1 MPSAGS
7 LTRKIRITVVAA
19 DGLSKRDVFRLPDPF
34 AVITVDAEQTHTTSV
49 IKKTLNPYWNENFDV
64 VVKDSS
70 VVAVQIFDQRKFKRR
85 DQGFLGVVNI
95 RVSDVLDLELG
106 GREMLTLDLKKSND
120 NLVVHGKLIIYLST
134 NTSQPI
140 SNPGPS
146 AVSGL
151 QAALT
156 NMGLEDSATAL
167 SPAGA
172 STSASTLSRTPS
184 GQGRQ
189 ADAQPEQPGSMQMPT
204 PQINRSP
211 TTIAPAAMPEAE
223 PITSASRPVSG
234 APTIPSGATATSA
247 VTSPAAANAGQLPAS
262 AVTSA
267 STANRNFNPNED
279 QLGPLSPG
287 WERRIDPLGRTYY
300 VDHNTRTTTWH
311 RPSTNQATNNS
322 IQQGETNAARD
333 QHSRRILA
341 DDMVETGVNRTASAM
356 SGPSPVAT
364 TPSVVVPGATN
375 AQTTAG
381 SGPLPAGWEERFT
394 PEGRPYYVDH
404 NTRTT
409 TWVDPR
415 RQTIVRVM
423 GPNGA
428 TTTAQPQSISQLG
441 PLPSGWEMRL
451 TSTARIYF
459 VDHNTKTTTWDD
471 PRLPSSLDQ
480 NVPQYKRDFRR
491 KLIYFRSQPAM
502 RAQPGNCQIKIRR
515 NHIFED
521 SYAEIMRQ
529 TPSDL
534 KKRLMI
540 KFDGEDGLDYGGVS
554 REFFFLLSHEM
565 FNPFYC
571 LFEYSAHD
579 NYTLQINPASG
590 VNPEHL
596 NYFKFIGRCLGLAIF
611 HRRFLDAY
619 FIVSF
624 YKMILK
630 KKVTLSDL
638 ESVDAELFRGLSWM
652 LENGI
657 EDVIDETFT
666 TAEDRF
672 GEMVTI
678 ELKPGGADVAVT
690 EENKKEYVDLVVEYR
705 ISKRVQEQFEAF
717 MSGFNE
723 LIPQELINVFD
734 ERELELLI
742 GGMSEIDVD
751 DWSKYTDYR
760 GYEMNDEVIQ
770 WFWKCIR
777 SWPTERKSRLL
788 QFTTGTSR
796 IPVNG
801 FKDLQGSDGPRRF
814 TIEKSGDPSQ
824 LPKSHTCFNRLDLP
838 PYKDYASLEQK
849 LTLAVEETVGFG
861 QE

>member
-1 MPSAGS
+1 MSTAPGV
-7 LTRKIRITVVAA
+7 LTKKIRVTVVAA

-49 IKKTLNPYWNENFDV
+49 MKKTLNPYWNESFDIN
-64 VVKDSS
+64 VKDSS

-85 DQGFLGVVNI
+85 DQGFLGVVNV
-95 RVSDVLDLELG
+95 RVSDVLDFELG
-106 GREMLTLDLKKSND
+106 GHEMLTLDLKKSND

-134 NTSQPI
+134 NVSQPI
-140 SNPGPS
+140 TNPGPS
-146 AVSGL
+146 QVSSL
-151 QAALT
+151 
-156 NMGLEDSATAL
+156 STAL
-167 SPAGA
+167 ADIGLNNTNSPGA
-172 STSASTLSRTPS
+172 STSNLALPSSQPGTLSRTS
-184 GQGRQ
+184 
-189 ADAQPEQPGSMQMPT
+189 S
-204 PQINRSP
+204 SH
-211 TTIAPAAMPEAE
+211 
-223 PITSASRPVSG
+223 
-234 APTIPSGATATSA
+234 ATATDTPASSTSSA
-247 VTSPAAANAGQLPAS
+247 PSTETEQPASQATSQVAPPSSSSRPNSVSATTPTANSAPANAAMNP
-262 AVTSA
+262 
-267 STANRNFNPNED
+267 TAGNANQMRNFNPNVD
-279 QLGPLSPG
+279 QFGPLPPG

-300 VDHNTRTTTWH
+300 VDHNTRSTTWT
-311 RPSTNQATNNS
+311 RPSASAAVNNDVQDS
-322 IQQGETNAARD
+322 ETNAARD

-341 DDMVETGVNRTASAM
+341 DDLLEANNSNSSAASTFRNSTAA
-356 SGPSPVAT
+356 PSPASNT
-364 TPSVVVPGATN
+364 GGGPAALTAGNN
-375 AQTTAG
+375 ATTAG
-381 SGPLPAGWEERFT
+381 SGSLPHGWEERFT
-394 PEGRPYYVDH
+394 LEGRPYYVDH

-415 RQTIVRVM
+415 RQAIIRVM
-423 GPNGA
+423 GPNGQGSA
-428 TTTAQPQSISQLG
+428 LQPQAISQLG

-451 TSTARIYF
+451 TSTARVYF

-471 PRLPSSLDQ
+471 PRLPSTLDA

-529 TPSDL
+529 TPNDL

-540 KFDGEDGLDYGGVS
+540 KFDGEDGLDYGGLS

-596 NYFKFIGRCLGLAIF
+596 NYFKFIGRCLGLGIF

-630 KKVTLSDL
+630 KKVTLADL
-638 ESVDAELFRGLSWM
+638 ESVDVELHRGMTWM
-652 LENGI
+652 LENDI
-657 EDVIDETFT
+657 TDIIDETFT
-666 TAEDRF
+666 TTEERF

-678 ELKPGGADVAVT
+678 ELKPGGEDVPVT
-690 EENKKEYVDLVVEYR
+690 EDNKKEYVECIVDYR
-705 ISKRVQEQFEAF
+705 ISKRVKEQFEAF
-717 MSGFNE
+717 MSGFSE
-723 LIPQELINVFD
+723 LIPQDLITVFD

-751 DWSKYTDYR
+751 DWLKFTDYR
-760 GYEMNDEVIQ
+760 GYEMTDEVIQ
-770 WFWKCIR
+770 WFWKCVR
-777 SWPTERKSRLL
+777 SWPPERKSRLL
-788 QFTTGTSR
+788 QFATGTSR

-824 LPKSHTCFNRLDLP
+824 LPKSHTCFNRIDLP